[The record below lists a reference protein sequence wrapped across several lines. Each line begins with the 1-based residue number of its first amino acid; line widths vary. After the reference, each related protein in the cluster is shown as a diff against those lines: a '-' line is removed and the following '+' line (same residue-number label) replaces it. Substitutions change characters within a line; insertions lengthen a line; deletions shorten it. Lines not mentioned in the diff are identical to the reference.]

1 MNIDNKMNEP
11 PESFPDPFLDTSD
24 ISPDLL
30 RAGLDFVSTPLPRH
44 VAYYSLAE
52 VQDKCSADYNA
63 LCAAPQPVVIIGPTI
78 ISNTVNS
85 FYRVAKLYS
94 VSSHSKDNKRID
106 HKNKKSSLRS
116 SKSTDSDS
124 EDEDEEEEE
133 LEVGETY
140 DSLSSPSVPLV
151 AIEPQPAVELVGNS
165 LDGYE
170 DEYADEDT
178 SIPSIAIEPLPAV
191 DPYPMIGIVDFSDVD
206 GGPAPVQGGPT
217 PVTMTDPAIT
227 PVPPQPAPRAQPG
240 SFGPPPPFPG
250 SDHMPP
256 PFEGDHPHPPPHHP
270 PIDMYRFSLGYSP
283 AGDTCMK
290 QNYHQLS
297 PPCHASL
304 VKLYQL
310 HDEYSG
316 PGAWDHHHWHHSIC
330 DFWPLL
336 LVALVV
342 TFLFK
347 RAHCGRHKRFRA
359 QQVNA
364 VLAAVRADPSLKAAV
379 EAHTGSALV

>member
-11 PESFPDPFLDTSD
+11 PESFPDPFLDKPD
-24 ISPDLL
+24 ISSDLL

-63 LCAAPQPVVIIGPTI
+63 LCAAPQPVLIIGPTI

-85 FYRVAKLYS
+85 LYRVAKLYS
-94 VSSHSKDNKRID
+94 LSSDSKDSKHFD
-106 HKNKKSSLRS
+106 HKNKKSSFRS
-116 SKSTDSDS
+116 SKSADSDSDS
-124 EDEDEEEEE
+124 EDEDENEIE
-133 LEVGETY
+133 LGRNE
-140 DSLSSPSVPLV
+140 
-151 AIEPQPAVELVGNS
+151 
-165 LDGYE
+165 LDGYT
-170 DEYADEDT
+170 DDDK
-178 SIPSIAIEPLPAV
+178 SIPSIAIGSLPAV

-206 GGPAPVQGGPT
+206 GGPAPVQGGPV

-227 PVPPQPAPRAQPG
+227 PLPPQPMPAPHAQPG
-240 SFGPPPPFPG
+240 SFDPPPPFPG
-250 SDHMPP
+250 PGDMPP
-256 PFEGDHPHPPPHHP
+256 PFEGDHPHPPPHHQ

-283 AGDTCMK
+283 AGDKCMK

-330 DFWPLL
+330 GFWPLL

-342 TFLFK
+342 AVLFK
-347 RAHCGRHKRFRA
+347 RVHSGRHKSFRA

>member
-1 MNIDNKMNEP
+1 MNEP
-11 PESFPDPFLDTSD
+11 PESFPDPFLDKPD

-52 VQDKCSADYNA
+52 VQDKCALDYNA
-63 LCAAPQPVVIIGPTI
+63 LCNAPQPVVVIGPAVIT
-78 ISNTVNS
+78 NAVNS
-85 FYRVAKLYS
+85 IYRVAKLYS
-94 VSSHSKDNKRID
+94 VSSHSKDSKHFD
-106 HKNKKSSLRS
+106 HKNKKSSFRS

-124 EDEDEEEEE
+124 DSEDEYEDEI
-133 LEVGETY
+133 EVG
-140 DSLSSPSVPLV
+140 DNASAPLI
-151 AIEPQPAVELVGNS
+151 AIEPQPAVELVGNN
-165 LDGYE
+165 LDG
-170 DEYADEDT
+170 YADEDG
-178 SIPSIAIEPLPAV
+178 SIPSITVEPLPAV

-206 GGPAPVQGGPT
+206 GGPTPAQDPV
-217 PVTMTDPAIT
+217 PVTMTDPALI
-227 PVPPQPAPRAQPG
+227 PSPPQPIPTPHSQPG
-240 SFGPPPPFPG
+240 SFGPPPPFHG
-250 SDHMPP
+250 SGDMPP

-310 HDEYSG
+310 HEEYSG

-342 TFLFK
+342 AFLFK
-347 RAHCGRHKRFRA
+347 RAHSGRHKRFRA

-379 EAHTGSALV
+379 EAHTGSTLV